1 MQSCGPAAY
10 VAGLLGKEDQWRHGM
25 LKIWDAM
32 PLAERSKLH
41 GLGSRD
47 KNMVRDGARALHD
60 LLSLSFALWAGW
72 SIPRLRS
79 MSWPVD
85 VMKAI
90 ALPTPAQQARITE
103 ERQWWKRHVHRN
115 VVHHFSLGPFA
126 QQLGIIRKTARR
138 VGSLLLGTDE
148 GAYYRATAFDAAV
161 RAKTYQT

>member
-1 MQSCGPAAY
+1 
-10 VAGLLGKEDQWRHGM
+10 M

-60 LLSLSFALWAGW
+60 LLSSSFALWAGW

-79 MSWPVD
+79 MSWLVD

-90 ALPTPAQQARITE
+90 ALPTPAQQARVDE
-103 ERQWWKRHVHRN
+103 ERQ
-115 VVHHFSLGPFA
+115 GM
-126 QQLGIIRKTARR
+126 
-138 VGSLLLGTDE
+138 
-148 GAYYRATAFDAAV
+148 
-161 RAKTYQT
+161 